1 MLGVKKKKAR
11 ISYNSVSFFD
21 MMSQILEKK
30 RKWSESWTHSD
41 MYISLNIIFSSIPT
55 EINFLMVWMF
65 LPTQCHFC
73 FSLGTLIWPYVLRF
87 WMWPLGGHIVFH
99 KLNWLINTSEYPG
112 ILFFLMPQTGFIL
125 RERSKMHIQKNQVW
139 FSFTAQVSEFNL
151 KYCNSK

>member
-1 MLGVKKKKAR
+1 MELKKKKAR

-41 MYISLNIIFSSIPT
+41 KYISLNIIFSSIPT

-65 LPTQCHFC
+65 LPIHCHFC

-87 WMWPLGGHIVFH
+87 WMWLLGGHIVFH

-112 ILFFLMPQTGFIL
+112 ILFFNATDRLHFKRKKQNAHTEKPSLVFIYC
-125 RERSKMHIQKNQVW
+125 S
-139 FSFTAQVSEFNL
+139 SFWVQFKIL
-151 KYCNSK
+151 